1 MGYNPEL
8 LSVAG
13 TRKTA
18 THLGEK
24 TDTPCK
30 HCKKAGVALLI
41 FDKVDFKTKKT
52 RGDKEGHS
60 IMIIGLICQEDL
72 TTYMHLTTELQK
84 HTGARTDRIE
94 KKNRKIQNYSWRLQH
109 FSQ

>member
-1 MGYNPEL
+1 M
-8 LSVAG
+8 
-13 TRKTA
+13 
-18 THLGEK
+18 
-24 TDTPCK
+24 
-30 HCKKAGVALLI
+30 ALLT

-60 IMIIGLICQEDL
+60 IMTTGLICQEDV
-72 TTYMHLTTELQK
+72 TMYMNLTTELQK
-84 HTGARTDRIE
+84 HTGAKTDRIA